1 MRRRRGVVAAA
12 LLSYVMVINTKPF
25 SREVTLRCPTTA
37 PSFHP
42 LGDKPAPGN
51 HHISDAP
58 KSESASPNDPV
69 CHLVIVLSHSQFPK
83 RHVTAPDLNSF
94 LGVMVR
100 SRNSERH
107 KRVIWFPLPINI
119 TAETQPSHTHPEPQ
133 QSGNVLS
140 SLILAAAPL

>member
-1 MRRRRGVVAAA
+1 MPKFQHCATSYSMPFDAYTCPLAQYYCFA
-12 LLSYVMVINTKPF
+12 LAGPGRI
-25 SREVTLRCPTTA
+25 SRCRIRWCITRCPTTA

-119 TAETQPSHTHPEPQ
+119 TAETQPSHTHPEP
-133 QSGNVLS
+133 
-140 SLILAAAPL
+140 